1 VISQVLIDWILFR
14 QVGEITGFARIAFT
28 PIFGISIEIR
38 KARAFKDN
46 PHFLIHR
53 AD

>member
-1 VISQVLIDWILFR
+1 MD
-14 QVGEITGFARIAFT
+14 VGVITGFARIAFT
-28 PIFGISIEIR
+28 PIFGIAIEIR

>member
-1 VISQVLIDWILFR
+1 MVPRSHR
-14 QVGEITGFARIAFT
+14 YVGVVTGFATIAFT
-28 PIFGISIEIR
+28 PIFGIAIEIR
-38 KARAFKDN
+38 EARPFKDN